1 MRLRPR
7 LHAACW
13 GYTFHA
19 SIRLPS
25 FTSSMTWSEY
35 GHLLLRH
42 GWLMMAGA
50 LVCGALALGLA
61 TLQEPIFR
69 ARIRI
74 SMIPGVM
81 DWRMR
86 DLTKELA
93 RNAVATFPSDE
104 LLAAVQDQTGLQVG
118 ADSLK
123 AGWDDGELI
132 ITIEALAGD
141 VTTAGILARTAAT
154 EFHSRRSLQ
163 FTEQDFIE
171 FIEFEIRNREPE
183 LQQIAP
189 NAIPNVLA
197 GLFVGF
203 AAGLALVLILHW
215 RDEEWLLT
223 RQAIEKSVPQPILG
237 RIWSN

>member
-1 MRLRPR
+1 
-7 LHAACW
+7 
-13 GYTFHA
+13 
-19 SIRLPS
+19 
-25 FTSSMTWSEY
+25 MTWSEY
-35 GHLLLRH
+35 GRLLLRH
-42 GWLMMAGA
+42 GWLMVAGA
-50 LVCGALALGLA
+50 AVCGALALGL
-61 TLQEPIFR
+61 TTVQEPVFR
-69 ARIRI
+69 ARARI

-93 RNAVATFPSDE
+93 RNAVATFPSDA
-104 LLAAVQDQTGLQVG
+104 LLAAVEERTGLQ
-118 ADSLK
+118 ADAGTLQ

-132 ITIEALAGD
+132 ITIEAFAGD
-141 VTTAGILARTAAT
+141 AATAGILARTAVT

-189 NAIPNVLA
+189 NVITNVLA

-223 RQAIEKSVPQPILG
+223 RQAIERSVPQPVLG
-237 RIWSN
+237 RIRTS

>member
-1 MRLRPR
+1 
-7 LHAACW
+7 
-13 GYTFHA
+13 
-19 SIRLPS
+19 
-25 FTSSMTWSEY
+25 MTWSDY
-35 GHLLLRH
+35 GRLLLRH
-42 GWLMMAGA
+42 GWLMVAGA
-50 LVCGALALGLA
+50 VVCGALTLGL
-61 TLQEPIFR
+61 TTVQEPVFR
-69 ARIRI
+69 ARARI
-74 SMIPGVM
+74 SMIPSVM

-104 LLAAVQDQTGLQVG
+104 LLAAVQDQTGLQTDAG
-118 ADSLK
+118 GLR

-132 ITIEALAGD
+132 ITIEAFAGD
-141 VTTAGILARTAAT
+141 ATTAGILARTAAT
-154 EFHSRRSLQ
+154 EFHSQRSLQ

-183 LQQIAP
+183 LQRIAP
-189 NAIPNVLA
+189 NVMTNVLA

-223 RQAIEKSVPQPILG
+223 RQAIEKSVPQPVLG
-237 RIWSN
+237 RLQSN

>member
-1 MRLRPR
+1 MV
-7 LHAACW
+7 
-13 GYTFHA
+13 
-19 SIRLPS
+19 
-25 FTSSMTWSEY
+25 
-35 GHLLLRH
+35 
-42 GWLMMAGA
+42 AGA
-50 LVCGALALGLA
+50 AVCGALALGL
-61 TLQEPIFR
+61 TTVQEPVFR
-69 ARIRI
+69 ARTRI

-104 LLAAVQDQTGLQVG
+104 LLAAVRDQTGLQTD
-118 ADSLK
+118 ADGLG

-132 ITIEALAGD
+132 ITIEAFAGD
-141 VTTAGILARTAAT
+141 AATAETLVRAAAT
-154 EFHSRRSLQ
+154 EFHSRRTLQ
-163 FTEQDFIE
+163 FTEQDFNE

-189 NAIPNVLA
+189 NVMTNVLA

-223 RQAIEKSVPQPILG
+223 RQAIEKSVPQPVLG
-237 RIWSN
+237 SIRLN

>member
-1 MRLRPR
+1 
-7 LHAACW
+7 
-13 GYTFHA
+13 
-19 SIRLPS
+19 
-25 FTSSMTWSEY
+25 MTWSEY
-35 GHLLLRH
+35 GRLLLRH
-42 GWLMMAGA
+42 GWLMVAGA
-50 LVCGALALGLA
+50 AVCGALALGLA
-61 TLQEPIFR
+61 TVQEPVFR
-69 ARIRI
+69 ARARI

-104 LLAAVQDQTGLQVG
+104 LLAAVQDQTGLRTD
-118 ADSLK
+118 ADALR

-132 ITIEALAGD
+132 ITIEAVAGD
-141 VTTAGILARTAAT
+141 AATAGALAQTAAAA
-154 EFHSRRSLQ
+154 FHGQRTLQ

-189 NAIPNVLA
+189 NVATNVLA
-197 GLFVGF
+197 GLFAGF
-203 AAGLALVLILHW
+203 AAGLALALILHW

-223 RQAIEKSVPQPILG
+223 RHALENAVPQPIVG
-237 RIWSN
+237 RIRPH

>member
-1 MRLRPR
+1 MV
-7 LHAACW
+7 
-13 GYTFHA
+13 
-19 SIRLPS
+19 
-25 FTSSMTWSEY
+25 
-35 GHLLLRH
+35 
-42 GWLMMAGA
+42 AGA
-50 LVCGALALGLA
+50 AVCGALALGL
-61 TLQEPIFR
+61 TTVQEPVFR
-69 ARIRI
+69 ARVRI

-104 LLAAVQDQTGLQVG
+104 LLAAVRDQTGLQTD
-118 ADSLK
+118 ADGLG

-132 ITIEALAGD
+132 ITIEAFAGD
-141 VTTAGILARTAAT
+141 AATAETLVRAAAT
-154 EFHSRRSLQ
+154 EFHSRRTLQ
-163 FTEQDFIE
+163 FTEQDFNE

-189 NAIPNVLA
+189 NVMTNVLA

-203 AAGLALVLILHW
+203 AAGLALVLMLHW

-223 RQAIEKSVPQPILG
+223 RQAIEKSVPQPVLG
-237 RIWSN
+237 SIRLN

>member
-1 MRLRPR
+1 
-7 LHAACW
+7 
-13 GYTFHA
+13 
-19 SIRLPS
+19 
-25 FTSSMTWSEY
+25 MTWSEY

-42 GWLMMAGA
+42 GWLMVAA
-50 LVCGALALGLA
+50 AAVCGALALGL
-61 TLQEPIFR
+61 TTVQEPVFR
-69 ARIRI
+69 ARVRI
-74 SMIPGVM
+74 SMLPGVM

-104 LLAAVQDQTGLQVG
+104 LLAAVRDQTGLQTN
-118 ADSLK
+118 ADGLR

-132 ITIEALAGD
+132 ITIEAFAGD
-141 VTTAGILARTAAT
+141 AATAGTLARTAAT
-154 EFHSRRSLQ
+154 AFHSRRSLQ
-163 FTEQDFIE
+163 FTEQEFIE

-189 NAIPNVLA
+189 NVMTNVLA

-203 AAGLALVLILHW
+203 AAGLTLVLILHW

-223 RQAIEKSVPQPILG
+223 RQAIEKSVPQPVLG
-237 RIWSN
+237 SIRLN